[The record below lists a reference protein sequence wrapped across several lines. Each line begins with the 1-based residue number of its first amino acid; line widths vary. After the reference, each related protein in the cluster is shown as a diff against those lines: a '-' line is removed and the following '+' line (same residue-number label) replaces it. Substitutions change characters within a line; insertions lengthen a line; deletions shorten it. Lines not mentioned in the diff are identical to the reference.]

1 LAAKYIATSLNF
13 NFQSLCD
20 YFMDLVFIRD
30 LRIDTIVGAYDW
42 ERQIKQTLVFD
53 IDMATDI
60 QRAAASDDLQYAVNY
75 HAVSLRV
82 SAYVEAHHT
91 ALIET
96 LAENVAALILAEFN
110 VPWVRLQLTKPN
122 AVLGAR
128 SVGVIIERGKNPSL
142 GYSE

>member
-1 LAAKYIATSLNF
+1 
-13 NFQSLCD
+13 
-20 YFMDLVFIRD
+20 MDIVFIRD
-30 LRIDTIVGAYDW
+30 LRVDTIVGVYDW

-60 QRAAASDDLQYAVNY
+60 QHAAQTDDLQFAVNY

-82 SAYVEAHHT
+82 ASYVEAHH
-91 ALIET
+91 ALLVET
-96 LAENVAALILAEFN
+96 LAENVANLIRTEFN

-128 SVGVIIERGKNPSL
+128 AVGIIIERGQKNPVQP
-142 GYSE
+142 E

>member
-1 LAAKYIATSLNF
+1 
-13 NFQSLCD
+13 
-20 YFMDLVFIRD
+20 MDLVFIRD

-60 QRAAASDDLQYAVNY
+60 HRAAASDDLQFAVNY

-96 LAENVAALILAEFN
+96 LAEDVAALIRTEFN

-128 SVGVIIERGKNPSL
+128 AVGVIIERGNQS
-142 GYSE
+142 GSEQSE

>member
-1 LAAKYIATSLNF
+1 
-13 NFQSLCD
+13 
-20 YFMDLVFIRD
+20 MDIVFIRD
-30 LRIDTIVGAYDW
+30 LRVDTIVGVYDW

-60 QRAAASDDLQYAVNY
+60 HRAAASDDLQFAVNY

-96 LAENVAALILAEFN
+96 LAEDVATLILTEFK

>member
-1 LAAKYIATSLNF
+1 
-13 NFQSLCD
+13 
-20 YFMDLVFIRD
+20 MDFVFIRD
-30 LRIDTIVGAYDW
+30 LRVDTIVGVYDW
-42 ERQIKQTLVFD
+42 ERKIKQTLVFD

-60 QRAAASDDLQYAVNY
+60 HRAAASDDLQFAVNY

-82 SAYVEAHHT
+82 SSYVEAHHT

-96 LAENVAALILAEFN
+96 LAENVASLILTEFN

-128 SVGVIIERGKNPSL
+128 SVGVIIERGIQPSA
-142 GYSE
+142 EPAV

>member
-1 LAAKYIATSLNF
+1 
-13 NFQSLCD
+13 
-20 YFMDLVFIRD
+20 MDIVFVRD
-30 LRIDTIVGAYDW
+30 LRVDTIVGVYDW

-60 QRAAASDDLQYAVNY
+60 HCAAETDNLQFAINY

-82 SAYVEAHHT
+82 AAYVEAHHT

-96 LAENVAALILAEFN
+96 LAEDVAALIRTEFK

-128 SVGVIIERGKNPSL
+128 SVGVIIERGKQPSA
-142 GYSE
+142 EQPE

>member
-1 LAAKYIATSLNF
+1 
-13 NFQSLCD
+13 
-20 YFMDLVFIRD
+20 MDIVFIRD
-30 LRIDTIVGAYDW
+30 LRVDTIVGVYDW

-60 QRAAASDDLQYAVNY
+60 HRAAATDNLQFAVNY

-82 SAYVEAHHT
+82 ASYVESNHT

-96 LAENVAALILAEFN
+96 LAEDVAALIRTEFN

-128 SVGVIIERGKNPSL
+128 SVGVIIERGKQSGVEQP
-142 GYSE
+142 E

>member
-1 LAAKYIATSLNF
+1 
-13 NFQSLCD
+13 
-20 YFMDLVFIRD
+20 MDIVFIRD
-30 LRIDTIVGAYDW
+30 LRVDTIVGVYDW

-60 QRAAASDDLQYAVNY
+60 HRAAAGDDLQFAVNY

-82 SAYVEAHHT
+82 AAYVESNHT

-96 LAENVAALILAEFN
+96 LAEDVAALIRTEFN

>member
-1 LAAKYIATSLNF
+1 
-13 NFQSLCD
+13 
-20 YFMDLVFIRD
+20 MDIVFIRD
-30 LRIDTIVGAYDW
+30 LRVDTIVGAYDW

-53 IDMATDI
+53 IDMATNI
-60 QRAAASDDLQYAVNY
+60 HRAATSDDLQFAVNY

-96 LAENVAALILAEFN
+96 LAEDVAALILTEFH
-110 VPWVRLQLTKPN
+110 VSWVRLQLTKPN

-128 SVGVIIERGKNPSL
+128 AVGVIIERGKQL
-142 GYSE
+142 ASENTGSEQSE

>member
-1 LAAKYIATSLNF
+1 
-13 NFQSLCD
+13 
-20 YFMDLVFIRD
+20 MDIVFIRD
-30 LRIDTIVGAYDW
+30 LRVDTIVGVYDW

-60 QRAAASDDLQYAVNY
+60 HRAAETDNLQFAVNY

-82 SAYVEAHHT
+82 AAYVEAHHT

-96 LAENVAALILAEFN
+96 LAEEVAALIRTEFL

-122 AVLGAR
+122 AVLGAK
-128 SVGVIIERGKNPSL
+128 SVGVIIERGKKP
-142 GYSE
+142 GAEQSE

>member
-1 LAAKYIATSLNF
+1 
-13 NFQSLCD
+13 
-20 YFMDLVFIRD
+20 MDLVFIRD
-30 LRIDTIVGAYDW
+30 LRVDTIVGVYDW

-53 IDMATDI
+53 IDIATDI
-60 QRAAASDDLQYAVNY
+60 HRAAEFDDLQFAVNY

-82 SAYVEAHHT
+82 SGYVEAHHT

-96 LAENVAALILAEFN
+96 LAENVATLILTEFK

-122 AVLGAR
+122 AVLGAKA
-128 SVGVIIERGKNPSL
+128 VGVIIERGKNPSL

>member
-1 LAAKYIATSLNF
+1 
-13 NFQSLCD
+13 
-20 YFMDLVFIRD
+20 MDIVFIRD
-30 LRIDTIVGAYDW
+30 LRIDTIVGVYDW

-60 QRAAASDDLQYAVNY
+60 HRAAETDDLQFAVNY

-82 SAYVEAHHT
+82 AAYVESNHT

-96 LAENVAALILAEFN
+96 LAEDVAKLILSEYK

-122 AVLGAR
+122 AVLGAK
-128 SVGVIIERGKNPSL
+128 SVGVIIERGKQPS
-142 GYSE
+142 SEQSK

>member
-1 LAAKYIATSLNF
+1 
-13 NFQSLCD
+13 
-20 YFMDLVFIRD
+20 MDLVFIRD
-30 LRIDTIVGAYDW
+30 LRVDTIVGVYDW

-60 QRAAASDDLQYAVNY
+60 HRAAVSDDLQFAVNY

-82 SAYVEAHHT
+82 SSYVEAHHT

-96 LAENVAALILAEFN
+96 LAEDVAKLILTEFK

-122 AVLGAR
+122 AVLGAK
-128 SVGVIIERGKNPSL
+128 SVGVIIERGIQPSA
-142 GYSE
+142 EPVA

>member
-1 LAAKYIATSLNF
+1 
-13 NFQSLCD
+13 
-20 YFMDLVFIRD
+20 MDIVFIRD
-30 LRIDTIVGAYDW
+30 LRVDTIVGVYDW

-60 QRAAASDDLQYAVNY
+60 HRAAASDDLQFAVNY

-82 SAYVEAHHT
+82 SSYTEAHHT

-96 LAENVAALILAEFN
+96 LAEEVAKLILTEFK

-122 AVLGAR
+122 AVLGAK
-128 SVGVIIERGKNPSL
+128 SVGVIIERGTQPSA
-142 GYSE
+142 ERVE